1 MQTGLTGKE
10 TEEMS
15 NSNAKKVKNP
25 LIKRIPREFLTDWR
39 KYLVVTLFF
48 ILAIGFVSGMYVANG
63 SMLKAAREGKDKYK
77 LEYGHFELKNS
88 ADDSFISAL
97 QSGEK
102 ADVRQYYTDKTRKE
116 FDEKFD
122 GEFEK
127 EFKKEFDEKFTEE
140 FDKSFSEEF
149 EKGFNEQVKTAIL
162 AQIPD
167 EATAE
172 PMINAAIEQ
181 AKQSGEYRTA
191 YDNAYEEARPKA
203 YEDAYKKAYDEAY
216 PDAYNEAWLEVEE
229 EINEKYEEAEKKF
242 KLEEKGFEAIP
253 VKIYENFFKNCE
265 EDNNNDGVQDGNVR
279 VFPRTDDINSACLL
293 EGELPH
299 NEKEIAV
306 DRMHADNVNLKVGDE
321 ISVGGE

>member
-1 MQTGLTGKE
+1 
-10 TEEMS
+10 
-15 NSNAKKVKNP
+15 
-25 LIKRIPREFLTDWR
+25 
-39 KYLVVTLFF
+39 
-48 ILAIGFVSGMYVANG
+48 
-63 SMLKAAREGKDKYK
+63 
-77 LEYGHFELKNS
+77 
-88 ADDSFISAL
+88 
-97 QSGEK
+97 
-102 ADVRQYYTDKTRKE
+102 
-116 FDEKFD
+116 
-122 GEFEK
+122 
-127 EFKKEFDEKFTEE
+127 
-140 FDKSFSEEF
+140 
-149 EKGFNEQVKTAIL
+149 
-162 AQIPD
+162 
-167 EATAE
+167 
-172 PMINAAIEQ
+172 MINAAIEQ